1 MELTTGSVLR
11 TNDRVIYEYVEAHL
25 RYLGNKLDAERVDFN
40 YSITPERPKFEVYIK
55 LHDQRE
61 YQLQAETLKELMH
74 KLYGENKVPD
84 L

>member
-25 RYLGNKLDAERVDFN
+25 RYIGDVHDAERIDFN
-40 YSITPERPKFEVYIK
+40 YSLTPERPKFEVYIK
-55 LHDQRE
+55 LHDKRE
-61 YQLQAETLKELMH
+61 YQLQAESLKELMH
-74 KLYGENKVPD
+74 KLYGENEVPD